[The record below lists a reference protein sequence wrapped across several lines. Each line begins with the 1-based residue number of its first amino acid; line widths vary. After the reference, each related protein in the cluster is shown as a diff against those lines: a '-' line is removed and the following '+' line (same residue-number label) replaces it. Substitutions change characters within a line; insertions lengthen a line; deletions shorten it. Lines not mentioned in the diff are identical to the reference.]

1 MSDYSIYKIS
11 SYSVHNVDLKF
22 ESVGD
27 GTFTLIE
34 EQSPSPNFPV
44 NLYDIVR
51 VTVLHNGVNKFIY
64 GVYQD
69 QTYDGADFRL
79 VCGFDSNVYGGLAE
93 AETDVIK
100 LEYFPLPSTPI
111 LELKSYNLSPNFQ
124 VATYGKDFKPYN
136 FRESYNISVPQQRF
150 SYGES
155 VKSLYNNYDDK
166 VLVDACNERAYSVS
180 PTELSA
186 VAVNG
191 QIKTALNFNVLIK

>member
-11 SYSVHNVDLKF
+11 SYIVHNVDLKF

-34 EQSPSPNFPV
+34 EQSPSPTFPV

-51 VTVLHNGVNKFIY
+51 VTVLHNGVYKFIY

-69 QTYDGADFRL
+69 QTYDGSDFRL

-111 LELKSYNLSPNFQ
+111 LELNSYNLSPNFQ
-124 VATYGKDFKPYN
+124 VATYGKKFTPYN
-136 FRESYNISVPQQRF
+136 YKESYTISVPQQRLVF
-150 SYGES
+150 DSGL
-155 VKSLYNNYDDK
+155 KSLYNNYRDK
-166 VLVDACNERAYSVS
+166 VLVDSCNNRAYSVS
-180 PTELSA
+180 PSELSA

-191 QIKTALNFNVLIK
+191 RIKTALNFNVLIK